1 MNIFIWIVLGVIIL
15 GGAATLVIVGS
26 RFARQAQ
33 GDESDPVMA
42 RLAEATQRG
51 ENVSLEDIELQQPF
65 MQRVVLPVVKRLGDL
80 STRFTPQRL
89 LQETAR
95 KLELAG
101 NPGRIDASTF
111 LATRFVGAAVFGG
124 LLLMIATLSATP
136 WPFGRIV
143 LIVGIFTTLGFFF
156 PQLWLQSRINRR
168 QHEVGKAM
176 PDALD
181 LLTICVEAGLGFEAA
196 MSKVAEKWE
205 NELSILFGRCI
216 REVQLGKTQREALR
230 DMADR
235 VGLPELTSF
244 VAAVI
249 QSQILGVSLAKIL
262 RIQSD
267 QMRVKRRQRAEE
279 EAHKA
284 PIKMIIPMARRHHM
298 LPMPMRPLAIAVNTM
313 TVTSIAAIPEY
324 ASFLLRSPSPRE
336 PELRARICYWR
347 W

>member
-1 MNIFIWIVLGVIIL
+1 MGIAIAIVVGIALFGSIVFVVVI
-15 GGAATLVIVGS
+15 GA
-26 RFARQAQ
+26 RYAREAQ
-33 GDESDPVMA
+33 GDESDPVLS

-65 MQRVVLPVVKRLGDL
+65 MERVVIPVAKRLGEL
-80 STRFTPQRL
+80 STRFTPDKL
-89 LQETAR
+89 LQETAL

-124 LLLMIATLSATP
+124 LLLLISNLPTVN
-136 WPFGRIV
+136 WPFGRV
-143 LIVGIFTTLGFFF
+143 FLVVSIFTLLGFFF
-156 PQLWLQSRINRR
+156 PQLWLGSRISRR
-168 QHEVGKAM
+168 QNEVRKAL

-196 MSKVAEKWE
+196 MSKVADKWE
-205 NELSILFGRCI
+205 NELSLMFGRCI
-216 REVQLGKTQREALR
+216 REIQLGKTQREALR

-235 VGLPELTSF
+235 IGLPELTSF

-249 QSQILGVSLAKIL
+249 QSQLLGVSMAKVL

-267 QMRVKRRQRAEE
+267 QMRLKRRQRAEE

-284 PIKMIIPMARRHHM
+284 PVKMIIPMALLTFPSIM
-298 LPMPMRPLAIAVNTM
+298 IILMAPAGFQIAGAFGPFIGN
-313 TVTSIAAIPEY
+313 
-324 ASFLLRSPSPRE
+324 
-336 PELRARICYWR
+336 
-347 W
+347 